1 MKKGHLP
8 MPLLFII
15 SGGWKALFD
24 LVKKRRAIA
33 ADQRGSVRASA
44 PRGRG
49 GYPGITRRFFATAC
63 AAMASPYRVRETLT
77 YFGQRF
83 AHIALPKP

>member
-1 MKKGHLP
+1 MKKGHLH
-8 MPLLFII
+8 MLLLFII

-44 PRGRG
+44 SRGRG
-49 GYPGITRRFFATAC
+49 GYPGIARRFFATAC
-63 AAMASPYRVRETLT
+63 AATVSYTHLTLPT
-77 YFGQRF
+77 K
-83 AHIALPKP
+83 A

>member
-1 MKKGHLP
+1 
-8 MPLLFII
+8 MPLLFVI
-15 SGGWKALFD
+15 SGGWKDLSD

-44 PRGRG
+44 SCGG
-49 GYPGITRRFFATAC
+49 GYPGIARRFFATAC
-63 AAMASPYRVRETLT
+63 TAMASPDRVRETLT

-83 AHIALPKP
+83 AHIALPKTIIIK

>member
-1 MKKGHLP
+1 
-8 MPLLFII
+8 MPLLFVI
-15 SGGWKALFD
+15 SGGWKDLSD

-44 PRGRG
+44 SRSG
-49 GYPGITRRFFATAC
+49 GYPGIARRFFATAC
-63 AAMASPYRVRETLT
+63 TAMASPDRVRETLT

-83 AHIALPKP
+83 AHIALPKTIIIK

>member
-1 MKKGHLP
+1 
-8 MPLLFII
+8 MPLHFVT
-15 SGGWKALFD
+15 SGGLKALSD

-44 PRGRG
+44 SRGRA
-49 GYPGITRRFFATAC
+49 GYLGVARRFFATAC
-63 AAMASPYRVRETLT
+63 AAMASPDRVRETLT

>member
-1 MKKGHLP
+1 
-8 MPLLFII
+8 MPLIFII

-44 PRGRG
+44 SRGSG
-49 GYPGITRRFFATAC
+49 GYPGIARRFFATAC
-63 AAMASPYRVRETLT
+63 AAMASPDRVRETLI

>member
-1 MKKGHLP
+1 

-33 ADQRGSVRASA
+33 ADQRGSVRGA
-44 PRGRG
+44 
-49 GYPGITRRFFATAC
+49 RRAAEVAIQVSPADFFATAC
-63 AAMASPYRVRETLT
+63 AAMASPDRVRETLT

>member
-1 MKKGHLP
+1 MKKGHLS
-8 MPLLFII
+8 MPLLFVI

-44 PRGRG
+44 SRGKG
-49 GYPGITRRFFATAC
+49 GYPGIIRRFFATAC
-63 AAMASPYRVRETLT
+63 AAMASPDRVR
-77 YFGQRF
+77 
-83 AHIALPKP
+83 

>member
-1 MKKGHLP
+1 MS
-8 MPLLFII
+8 LLFVI
-15 SGGWKALFD
+15 SGGWKDLSD

-44 PRGRG
+44 LRGTG
-49 GYPGITRRFFATAC
+49 GYPGIARRFFATAC
-63 AAMASPYRVRETLT
+63 TAMASPDRVRETLT

-83 AHIALPKP
+83 AHIALPKTIIIK

>member
-1 MKKGHLP
+1 
-8 MPLLFII
+8 MPLLFVI
-15 SGGWKALFD
+15 SGGWKALSD

-33 ADQRGSVRASA
+33 ADQRVSVRASA

-49 GYPGITRRFFATAC
+49 GYPVITRRFFATAC

>member
-1 MKKGHLP
+1 
-8 MPLLFII
+8 MPLLFVI
-15 SGGWKALFD
+15 SGGWKALSD

-44 PRGRG
+44 SRGRS
-49 GYPGITRRFFATAC
+49 GYPGIARRFFETAFT
-63 AAMASPYRVRETLT
+63 AMAFPERVRETLT

>member
-1 MKKGHLP
+1 
-8 MPLLFII
+8 MPLLFVI
-15 SGGWKALFD
+15 SGGWKALSD

-44 PRGRG
+44 SRDG
-49 GYPGITRRFFATAC
+49 GYPGIALRFFATAC
-63 AAMASPYRVRETLT
+63 TDITFPDRVRETLT

>member
-44 PRGRG
+44 SRGRG
-49 GYPGITRRFFATAC
+49 GYPGIARRFLQQ
-63 AAMASPYRVRETLT
+63 PVLPWPPLT
-77 YFGQRF
+77 VLGKRS
-83 AHIALPKP
+83 HILGSVLRT